1 MKGNNMNKQTVL
13 CSNLLEDLRLSGL
26 CLRLLSETPV
36 EEIDK
41 TSFKTACLN
50 IFFPQEKHAN

>member
-1 MKGNNMNKQTVL
+1 MNKQTVL